1 MKMLKVSNPFE
12 AMMNTSSEDA
22 KIMHFKSSLVIL
34 IVNKIRKEKLTQSTV
49 AGVLNITQPRV
60 SNLMN
65 GYISKF
71 SVDEL
76 IKYMI
81 RLDLWEGF
89 GMSSVSDSDDKTT
102 VTLNLEIKS

>member
-1 MKMLKVSNPFE
+1 MVKFSNPFE
-12 AMMNTSSEDA
+12 AMMNTSAEDA
-22 KIMHFKSSLVIL
+22 KVMHLQSSLMIL
-34 IVNKIRKEKLTQSTV
+34 IVNKVRKEKLTQSEV
-49 AGVLNITQPRV
+49 AEMLNVTQPRV

-81 RLDLWEGF
+81 RMELWEGF
-89 GMSSVSDSDDKTT
+89 DMSSVLGTDGKTT
-102 VTLNLEIKS
+102 VTLSMEIKS